1 MLAIVALDLD
11 SEEYKSK
18 LKQIQTTHG
27 SKGKKQSIQLKV
39 REHNLPIEETKAKVI
54 EGKKGLL
61 QVLWEQHG
69 FIDEWRLESYSL
81 IGWKAGCI
89 WICLERFSLKSL
101 MGNCLDFEEEE
112 TLLQ

>member
-1 MLAIVALDLD
+1 MLAVVALDLD

-54 EGKKGLL
+54 EGKKGS
-61 QVLWEQHG
+61 V
-69 FIDEWRLESYSL
+69 
-81 IGWKAGCI
+81 AGTLGAA
-89 WICLERFSLKSL
+89 WIY
-101 MGNCLDFEEEE
+101 
-112 TLLQ
+112 

>member
-54 EGKKGLL
+54 EGKKGS
-61 QVLWEQHG
+61 V
-69 FIDEWRLESYSL
+69 
-81 IGWKAGCI
+81 AGTY
-89 WICLERFSLKSL
+89 
-101 MGNCLDFEEEE
+101 GAA
-112 TLLQ
+112 

>member
-54 EGKKGLL
+54 EGKKRVCCRYFGSSMDLL
-61 QVLWEQHG
+61 MNG
-69 FIDEWRLESYSL
+69 D
-81 IGWKAGCI
+81 
-89 WICLERFSLKSL
+89 
-101 MGNCLDFEEEE
+101 
-112 TLLQ
+112 